1 MHPLLRFALWTC
13 PRQFRREYGP
23 SITNDVQSRAL
34 NPWAASLDLLYQGCL
49 MRWEIVWRDLTLGV
63 RELRR
68 APLFS
73 AIAVI
78 TIALGIG
85 ANVAAGSMVHGML
98 LQPLPFHEPDRLA
111 FVFSA
116 FRGQSQ
122 PNLDYPDIRDIA
134 ARSRTFSA
142 LAAALPVSGTLT
154 QMGTPRALSGWSVD
168 EKYFDVLGA
177 KAQIGRLLGRRD
189 LGTHDIVL
197 SDAFWREKFHADA
210 AILGRRLTIDGQADT
225 VVGIAPPHLVNPAPG
240 YLAKTD
246 YWSAIDPQDG
256 STRWRGYYAFFA
268 VGRLARGVSAKAAQ
282 SDLSRIAAQLDAQYP
297 AFEAGRGLRLEPAT
311 DAIVG
316 PLRDLLLIVYAASL
330 LVFLIAAANVANLL
344 LARATARHHDLTV
357 RAAVG
362 ATTGRIAMQLA
373 AETAVVAFAGA
384 VAGVVLGWL
393 ALAWID
399 RAVVG
404 SVFAMY
410 NMMPPGW
417 ERVRIDIPILAYVVG
432 LCAAFTLIVG
442 TLPVFVRRRSL
453 SAPLSSGGRSDV
465 SGGARLR
472 RTIVV
477 AEIVLAFTLLV
488 AAGLLLRSFL
498 SLERTSPGYAE
509 ANLYAVRVNAPPED
523 QYGRRAAAFVNRL
536 RARLDALPGVLGS
549 AEGVAVGLG
558 SNSNTNYSLTQTADV
573 RTKAPSQF
581 VEWNAVTPRF
591 FTLLRIPLL
600 RGRSFSERD
609 GPKSEPVAIV
619 SKSFALREFH
629 TLDVVGRHVSIGES
643 SGSGFPLRTIV
654 GVVGDVRHSLSSRP
668 AAEVYAPFA
677 QIAFL
682 SEFVVRTRPGL
693 GNVAQSVAR
702 AVSEADPL
710 LPPPQVVSFASLRG
724 FDSAP
729 TQISAL
735 ILGVLAAVAL
745 VLALAGI
752 YGVLSY
758 SVERRTHEFGIRMA
772 IGARSRN
779 VVVSVLREAL
789 LAVAIGIALGIALT
803 ALISKALDPYLYE
816 TSAWDPASFVIA
828 AVLLVACALLA
839 GLIPARRATR
849 IEPAT
854 ALRYE

>member
-1 MHPLLRFALWTC
+1 MK
-13 PRQFRREYGP
+13 
-23 SITNDVQSRAL
+23 SIST
-34 NPWAASLDLLYQGCL
+34 SLA
-49 MRWEIVWRDLTLGV
+49 
-63 RELRR
+63 LRR
-68 APLFS
+68 RLGGFLEG
-73 AIAVI
+73 AI
-78 TIALGIG
+78 
-85 ANVAAGSMVHGML
+85 
-98 LQPLPFHEPDRLA
+98 F
-111 FVFSA
+111 
-116 FRGQSQ
+116 
-122 PNLDYPDIRDIA
+122 
-134 ARSRTFSA
+134 
-142 LAAALPVSGTLT
+142 
-154 QMGTPRALSGWSVD
+154 
-168 EKYFDVLGA
+168 
-177 KAQIGRLLGRRD
+177 
-189 LGTHDIVL
+189 GTHDIVL

-210 AILGRRLTIDGQADT
+210 SILGRRLTIDGQRDT
-225 VVGIAPPHLVNPAPG
+225 VVGIAPPHLVDPAPG
-240 YLAKTD
+240 YLAKTN
-246 YWSAIDPQDG
+246 YWSAVDPRDG

-362 ATTGRIAMQLA
+362 ATTGRIAMQFA

-384 VAGVVLGWL
+384 AAGVVLGWL

-417 ERVRIDIPILAYVVG
+417 ERVRIDIPVLAYVVG
-432 LCAAFTLIVG
+432 LCAAFTLVVG

-600 RGRSFSERD
+600 RGRSFTERD

-654 GVVGDVRHSLSSRP
+654 GVVGDVRHSLSSR

-702 AVSEADPL
+702 AVPQANPL

-745 VLALAGI
+745 VLALAGT

-758 SVERRTHEFGIRMA
+758 SVERRTHDFGIRMA